1 MVPQCFDIN
10 VATRIRVVG
19 RLAIVRGL
27 FRRAK
32 RARMSAADLDPAAE
46 LQLLADA
53 TPADVA
59 ARPLPIN
66 ATPSKPVY
74 WNKERIRLN
83 DELFGPGFN
92 LPGGD
97 KEVIRLVTPIGITSA
112 ATILLI
118 GGASGGAGRILAAQQ
133 GLWVRGYEADADLA
147 ALGTKTSKD
156 AKLEKRATSQVWDPK
171 KPEFGKK
178 ACHHALLLMPLRG
191 APTGSFLDAV
201 GTAMKPDGHIV
212 MVDIVAGSSTDPSDP
227 ALLHWAALERRLP
240 NLPSEHEITVHL
252 RRLRY
257 DVRVVDDTTERHA
270 SLALASWQS
279 LIKNIQ
285 QRPTLAQAVVMV
297 EEAERWMVRLRL
309 MQEGKLRLI
318 RWHAIHLGV
327 ALPVAKSRKAA

>member
-1 MVPQCFDIN
+1 M
-10 VATRIRVVG
+10 
-19 RLAIVRGL
+19 RGL

-32 RARMSAADLDPAAE
+32 RARISAADLDPAAE

-59 ARPLPIN
+59 ARPLPVN
-66 ATPSKPVY
+66 AAPSKPVY

-212 MVDIVAGSSTDPSDP
+212 MVDIVAAPSTDPADP
-227 ALLHWAALERRLP
+227 ELLRWAELERRLP
-240 NLPSEHEITVHL
+240 DLPTERDITMHL
-252 RRLRY
+252 RRHHY
-257 DVRVVDDTTERHA
+257 DVRVADDTTERHA
-270 SLALASWQS
+270 SMVVSSWNN
-279 LIKNIQ
+279 LVKNIH
-285 QRPTLAQAVVMV
+285 QRPSLARAMVMV
-297 EEAERWMVRLRL
+297 EEAERWMIRLRL
-309 MQEGKLRLI
+309 MEQGKLRLI

-327 ALPVAKSRKAA
+327 AIPGAKPRKAA